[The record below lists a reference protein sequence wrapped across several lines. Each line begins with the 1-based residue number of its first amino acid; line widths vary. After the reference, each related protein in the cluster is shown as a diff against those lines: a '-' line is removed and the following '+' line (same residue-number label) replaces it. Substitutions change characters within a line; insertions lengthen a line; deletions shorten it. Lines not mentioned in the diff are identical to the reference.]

1 MTSTLPKTKACPRCQ
16 ENGHDSKG
24 DHMFLLQSK
33 TKYMCNRTEYHEN
46 GKVYLESIGEAF
58 GGVEEEPKVVP
69 SSSSAEHRERLDN
82 FEDPGGPYRGIP
94 ADVMKRFQ
102 VEVAYDLT
110 GKEVC
115 LRHPIFSLEGNQ
127 LCYKYRT
134 VDPKGFSLSK
144 KLGSTPVQLYGQ
156 VLFAKAKRL
165 LITEGELDA
174 MSAYHMLQKYKV
186 ACVSLPQGA
195 TVKALADNLTY
206 LKGFSEVILCMD
218 SDTAGQKVA
227 KEISALVPRAK
238 CMRISEKDANDM
250 LTAGKEAEF
259 ISAFFDAEV
268 WKPESIVRVSDIL
281 KDVLKK
287 PVMGEPWPWPTLTSA
302 TYGRNPGQGIYVGAG
317 VKQGKSEW
325 INELVA
331 FDVKRGA
338 KIAVLKYEENPVVTV
353 KRISGK
359 LDGIAYHRPG
369 VTYLDEDLQRTAESI
384 DPYLYM
390 YPAFGR
396 ADWDSTKEYIRYCAV
411 MGCKTVI
418 IDPLTKLTNHLSS
431 SDTETELRKISD
443 ELACMS
449 MDLGFFYVV
458 TCHLK
463 APTSGPPHER
473 GGKVQSNQ
481 FRGSRAMMENTFYML
496 GIERNRDPELSEAE
510 RNRSQFVLLEDRNF
524 GNTCI
529 FPVDFDPIT
538 QAYLEPVSRF

>member
-1 MTSTLPKTKACPRCQ
+1 
-16 ENGHDSKG
+16 
-24 DHMFLLQSK
+24 
-33 TKYMCNRTEYHEN
+33 
-46 GKVYLESIGEAF
+46 V
-58 GGVEEEPKVVP
+58 
-69 SSSSAEHRERLDN
+69 
-82 FEDPGGPYRGIP
+82 
-94 ADVMKRFQ
+94 DVLKRFQ
-102 VEVAYDLT
+102 VEEAYDLKGGEVCT
-110 GKEVC
+110 QHPVFSLEGKEVC
-115 LRHPIFSLEGNQ
+115 K
-127 LCYKYRT
+127 KYRT

-144 KLGSTPVQLYGQ
+144 SIGKTPVQLYGQ
-156 VLFAKAKRL
+156 SIFPKAKRL

-174 MSAYHMLQKYKV
+174 MSAYHMLSKYKV

-206 LKGFSEVILCMD
+206 LKGFSEIVVNMD
-218 SDTAGQKVA
+218 SDAPGQKVG
-227 KEISALVPRAK
+227 KEIAALIPRAK
-238 CMRISEKDANDM
+238 FMRISEKDANDM
-250 LTAGKEAEF
+250 LTAGKTTEF
-259 ISAFFDAEV
+259 ISSFFDAEV

-287 PVMGEPWPWPTLTSA
+287 PTMGEPWPWPSLTAA

-338 KIAVLKYEENPVVTV
+338 KVAVLKYEENPVVTV

-369 VTYLDEDLQRTAESI
+369 ISYSDEDLERTAGRI
-384 DPYLYM
+384 DPYLFM

-396 ADWDSTKEYIRYCAV
+396 ADWESTKEYIRYCAV

-443 ELACMS
+443 ELSFMA
-449 MDLGFFYVV
+449 MDLGFFYIV

-463 APTSGPPHER
+463 APNAGPPHER
-473 GGKVQSNQ
+473 GGKVQSSQ
-481 FRGSRAMMENTFYML
+481 FRGSRAMMECTFYML

-510 RNRSQFVLLEDRNF
+510 RNRSTFVLLEDRNF
-524 GNTCI
+524 GNTCM